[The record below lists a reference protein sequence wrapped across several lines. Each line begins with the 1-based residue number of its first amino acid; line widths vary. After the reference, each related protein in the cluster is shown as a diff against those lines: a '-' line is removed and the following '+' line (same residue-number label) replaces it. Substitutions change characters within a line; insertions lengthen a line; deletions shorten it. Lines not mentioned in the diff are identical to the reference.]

1 MAQIF
6 TILYPLRSESMGKK
20 RLHVRVDWTD
30 WALLRV
36 YMIAVLDTYCVG
48 LQVGPVCCEVTSENW
63 RWRDAYIEIT
73 D

>member
-1 MAQIF
+1 V
-6 TILYPLRSESMGKK
+6 GKK
-20 RLHVRVDWTD
+20 WFHAWVDFAD

-36 YMIAVLDTYCVG
+36 YAIVVLDTYCVG

-63 RWRDAYIEIT
+63 RWEDAYIEIT

>member
-1 MAQIF
+1 
-6 TILYPLRSESMGKK
+6 MGKK

-36 YMIAVLDTYCVG
+36 YMITDVHRVCDAVLDTYCVG
-48 LQVGPVCCEVTSENW
+48 LQIGPVCCEVTSENW
-63 RWRDAYIEIT
+63 RWEDAYIEIT